1 MNNKLAEAYVQVGAD
16 MRPMEAAFKSIRGGL
31 NRLASMRFNLPGGG
45 ILGGLGLAG
54 AGFGVHKAVT
64 GAADLNETISKTGVM
79 FNDAAKTVIAASN
92 EMAKAFGVPKREF
105 LDGASAIGNY
115 AKAANYSDQAA
126 ADLSVTL
133 ARLALD
139 AASIQNIP
147 VAQAFEKIAAALRG
161 ESEPISTL
169 GVVMNEATVKAI
181 GMRMGLADANGE
193 LSNSAKFS
201 ARAQAIIS
209 GLAYA
214 QGDLART
221 SGGAA
226 NQSKSLG
233 GSIQNLSDTI
243 GATLLPA
250 YTEMLRLLNEVTAGL
265 QRSAEEGS
273 GTWSKFVQ
281 SVASGISTLR
291 VVFRNLD
298 DYFRRFQLSM
308 LESVARVVESV
319 VYAGQV
325 VYAAMKYGFE
335 NAAIL
340 AMDSVA
346 AIQTALSNMAS
357 NFVEFGRAIGSWVAS
372 GFQDE
377 FTANFKSI
385 TEGFKAKAPEFKLPE
400 IDRRFSQ
407 AVKANIDAIDRKVAD
422 NEAKAQAEG
431 AKGAGAPAINS
442 RAVSPEA
449 PKKQAELKSE
459 FVGLSDFAKK
469 IQAGALDKDKS
480 ASETARNTR
489 ASVELLRKIAA
500 QSALTPA
507 AVATGP
513 A

>member
-1 MNNKLAEAYVQVGAD
+1 MGNKLAEAYVEVGAD
-16 MRPMEAAFKSIRGGL
+16 MKPMERAFTSIRSGL
-31 NRLASMRFNLPGGG
+31 NRLASMRFSLPGGG

-54 AGFGVHKAVT
+54 TGLGVHKAVT

-79 FNDAAKTVIAASN
+79 FNDAAKTVIASA
-92 EMAKAFGVPKREF
+92 EDMAKAFGVPRREF
-105 LDGASAIGNY
+105 LDGAAAIGNY

-133 ARLALD
+133 AKLALD
-139 AASIQNIP
+139 ASSIQNIP

-161 ESEPISTL
+161 EAEPISTL
-169 GVVMNEATVKAI
+169 GVIMNEATTKAI
-181 GMRMGLADANGE
+181 GMKMGLADANGE

-221 SGGAA
+221 SSGAA

-243 GATLLPA
+243 GATILPA

-265 QRSAEEGS
+265 QRAAEEGG
-273 GTWSKFVQ
+273 GTWSRFVQ

-291 VVFRNLD
+291 VIFRNLE

-308 LESVARVVESV
+308 LESVARVTESV

-335 NAAIL
+335 NAATL
-340 AMDSVA
+340 ALDAVN
-346 AIQTALSNMAS
+346 AIQAALSNMAS
-357 NFVEFGRAIGSWVAS
+357 NFVEFGRAIGNWIAS

-377 FTANFKSI
+377 FQANFKSI
-385 TEGFKAKAPEFKLPE
+385 TEGFKAKAPEFKMPE

-407 AVKANIDAIDRKVAD
+407 AIKANIDMIDRKVAD
-422 NEAKAQAEG
+422 NEAKFQAGE
-431 AKGAGAPAINS
+431 AKGGGPAINS
-442 RAVSPEA
+442 RAATPEV

-469 IQAGALDKDKS
+469 IQSGALDKDKS
-480 ASETARNTR
+480 GQETARNTR
-489 ASVELLRKIAA
+489 ASVDLLRRIAA
-500 QSALTPA
+500 QNVHPV
-507 AVATGP
+507 AVAAGP